1 MLEEVALCLV
11 FATSAALPAEVV
23 KRLVFTTSAASFAE
37 VVKRPVFTTSATAVV
52 KVLKSELRVDEA
64 RATEGKR
71 ILQSVPLDSP
81 EPQGKTRLM
90 PPSKS
95 GSR

>member
-1 MLEEVALCLV
+1 MAGLV
-11 FATSAALPAEVV
+11 FTTSAPLLAEVV
-23 KRLVFTTSAASFAE
+23 KRLVFTTSAALLAE

-71 ILQSVPLDSP
+71 ILQSVPLDP
-81 EPQGKTRLM
+81 PQSRGKIRLV
-90 PPSKS
+90 PSSKS

>member
-1 MLEEVALCLV
+1 MGGKGVGHLIKSSL
-11 FATSAALPAEVV
+11 
-23 KRLVFTTSAASFAE
+23 AE
-37 VVKRPVFTTSATAVV
+37 VVKRPVFTTSATAIV

-71 ILQSVPLDSP
+71 ILQSVPLGSP
-81 EPQGKTRLM
+81 ESQGKTRFV
-90 PPSKS
+90 PSSKS